1 MVIKS
6 KIYDK
11 AEATTVQLR
20 YQAQAKHIKWLMKE
34 EDVDFDMNTDYYI
47 DYEDQRVKDFLLK
60 YRALFNTEP
69 SQFAFQGYDSA
80 SYFINLC
87 NRYGDRWTEMVDNAP
102 QAMLQS
108 TFRCKKIDENG
119 GYINNGI
126 RRIIYDD
133 GWSVYELK

>member
-1 MVIKS
+1 
-6 KIYDK
+6 
-11 AEATTVQLR
+11 
-20 YQAQAKHIKWLMKE
+20 
-34 EDVDFDMNTDYYI
+34 
-47 DYEDQRVKDFLLK
+47 
-60 YRALFNTEP
+60 
-69 SQFAFQGYDSA
+69 
-80 SYFINLC
+80 
-87 NRYGDRWTEMVDNAP
+87 MVDNAP